1 MRAGLT
7 WISTEPGGPGLTA
20 QDGDRLT
27 EISPPPR
34 DTLHLLLPRP
44 DNTILLLL
52 FLLLLPPVL
61 VPPVVGPG
69 LGDGL
74 DGVGGEGPHVTDGVQ
89 EVVPGGQT
97 DRQRSATRLKTLKQ
111 NVFINFLTVLE

>member
-1 MRAGLT
+1 MRLRLT
-7 WISTEPGGPGLTA
+7 WISTEPGGPRLTA

-34 DTLHLLLPRP
+34 DRLHLLLVRP
-44 DNTILLLL
+44 ASTILLLFL
-52 FLLLLPPVL
+52 LLLLPPVL
-61 VPPVVGPG
+61 VPPVVGPS

-97 DRQRSATRLKTLKQ
+97 DRQRSSTRLKTLKQ